1 MTRLALHLGDA
12 QHFSPPQM
20 IELAQAA
27 DRSGYE
33 AIFTGETWGWDVG
46 MLLSLLAERT
56 STIRLGADILN
67 IFARTPSAIA
77 QHAATLDILSGG
89 RAILGLGI
97 ATPAVVQDW
106 HGVPFDRPAQR
117 IKETVEIIRQ
127 ALSGQRLDYQGD
139 IFRVQRFR
147 LTVRPVQ
154 ERIPIL
160 LGTNRARNVELTG
173 RIADGWSPGFATTQT
188 LAFLRERLAAGAQ
201 TAGRDPAEV
210 TIYPIIQAIV
220 TDDPEPAR
228 RLLRRHLAYY
238 FGSQGSLHT
247 RTLTQA
253 GIFLDELARI
263 QEAWA
268 KDSRTAERVVP
279 EEMVDAFML
288 VGSAA
293 ECRERLA
300 AWHAAGAHV
309 PTIQLVVGTTFEDSL
324 RTVEALGTGPGR

>member
-1 MTRLALHLGDA
+1 MTRIALHIGDA
-12 QHFSPPQM
+12 QHFSPAEM
-20 IELAQAA
+20 IELAQTA
-27 DRSGYE
+27 DRLGYE
-33 AIFTGETWGWDVG
+33 AFFTGETWAWDVG
-46 MLLSLLAERT
+46 MLLSLFANRT

-67 IFARTPSAIA
+67 IFARTPSATA

-117 IKETVEIIRQ
+117 LKETVEIVRQ
-127 ALSGQRLDYQGD
+127 ALSGQRLDYQGE

-147 LTVRPVQ
+147 LTITPVQ
-154 ERIPIL
+154 PRIPIV
-160 LGTNRARNVELTG
+160 LGANRARNVELAG
-173 RIADGWSPGFATTQT
+173 RIADCWSPGFATSQT
-188 LAFLRERLAAGAQ
+188 LPLLRERLVAGAEA
-201 TAGRDPAEV
+201 AGRDPAEITV
-210 TIYPIIQAIV
+210 LPIIQAIV

-253 GIFLDELARI
+253 GIFLDELERI
-263 QEAWA
+263 KEAWA
-268 KDSRTAERVVP
+268 KEPRTAERAVP

-288 VGSAA
+288 VGTAA
-293 ECRERLA
+293 QCREGLA
-300 AWHAAGAHV
+300 AWHAAGADV
-309 PTIQLVVGTTFEDSL
+309 PTIQLVVGTSFEDSL
-324 RTVEALGTGPGR
+324 RTVEGLGPGTR